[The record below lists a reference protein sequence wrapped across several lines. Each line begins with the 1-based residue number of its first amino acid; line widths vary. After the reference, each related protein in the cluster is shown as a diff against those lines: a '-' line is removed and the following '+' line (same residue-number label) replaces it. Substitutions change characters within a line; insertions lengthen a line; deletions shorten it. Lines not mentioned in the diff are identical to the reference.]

1 MLRFIMEWIYNDRN
15 KIKGMGSMREGL
27 DIIISPVNTV
37 WVCFA
42 GLFILLSVPVYYL
55 LRKKPFETRRKVLL
69 VIAAANLALFCVYLL
84 WFQYQPGTAFFSWD
98 MLPLNL
104 CNLVT
109 ILFVVALASNKPV
122 LYCFCFYVG
131 IASGFMAILSPA
143 GALKE
148 MELFSPLMIG
158 FYVVHCM
165 LYMLGISLASLK
177 LYKPTYRSALLTV
190 LYLEILTGA
199 VYVIDLLLRNTVYKE
214 ANFFFLFETGESS
227 YLKALHALAPV
238 PPFTMMVSVLPV
250 AVGIFMLLAFLYK
263 VFAGEHR
270 FLKRK

>member
-1 MLRFIMEWIYNDRN
+1 MQ
-15 KIKGMGSMREGL
+15 EGL
-27 DIIISPVNTV
+27 DIIISPVNAV

-42 GLFILLSVPVYYL
+42 GLFILLSVPVYHL
-55 LRKKPFETRRKVLL
+55 LRRKPVETRRRTLL
-69 VIAAANLALFCVYLL
+69 VISAANLALFCVYLL
-84 WFQYQPGTAFFSWD
+84 WFQHEPGTPFFSWD

-109 ILFVVALASNKPV
+109 VLFVVALAANKRF

-165 LYMLGISLASLK
+165 LYTLGISLATLK
-177 LYKPTYRSALLTV
+177 LYKPTYRSPLLTV
-190 LYLEILTGA
+190 LYLEILSGV

-227 YLKALHALAPV
+227 YLKALHSLAPV
-238 PPFTMMVSVLPV
+238 PPFTMMLSVLPV
-250 AVGIFMLLAFLYK
+250 AIGIFMLLTFIYK

-270 FLKRK
+270 ILKRK

>member
-1 MLRFIMEWIYNDRN
+1 
-15 KIKGMGSMREGL
+15 MREGL
-27 DIIISPVNTV
+27 DIIISPVNAV
-37 WVCFA
+37 WLCFA
-42 GLFILLSVPVYYL
+42 GLFILLSVPVYFL
-55 LRKKPFETRRKVLL
+55 LRRKPFETRRRALL
-69 VIAAANLALFCVYLL
+69 MIAAANLALFCVYLL
-84 WFQYQPGTAFFSWD
+84 WFQHRPGTPFFRWD

-109 ILFVVALASNKPV
+109 VLFVVALAANRQF
-122 LYCFCFYVG
+122 LYRFCFYVG

-165 LYMLGISLASLK
+165 LYMLGISLATLK

-190 LYLEILTGA
+190 LYLEILSGV
-199 VYVIDLLLRNTVYKE
+199 VYVINLLLRNTVYKE

-227 YLKALHALAPV
+227 YLKALHGLVPV

-250 AVGIFMLLAFLYK
+250 GIGIFILLTFLYK
-263 VFAGEHR
+263 VITGEHR
-270 FLKRK
+270 FLRKG